1 MIELIQMALSKK
13 SPRDKTTVKIKIRIF
28 GNSNIRQRLQRSRQI
43 EELEHHGCSS
53 QKSFKIKSLA

>member
-1 MIELIQMALSKK
+1 MFELIQMPMSKK

-43 EELEHHGCSS
+43 EELELH
-53 QKSFKIKSLA
+53 